1 MTNKPLVVA
10 TPFLALLPAK
20 PAAAITTLTGNQY
33 KNRYK
38 EDLQTELNDTMER
51 ILYFVLVSPPP
62 WHDSP
67 VGGYLGVWVCLAIL
81 IPRSLLLYFTG
92 NCHLNLL

>member
-10 TPFLALLPAK
+10 TPFPALLPAK
-20 PAAAITTLTGNQY
+20 PAAAITILTGNQY

-51 ILYFVLVSPPP
+51 HTTNPLFRSSVTSSLARLTCRRISRSVGVSSYFNSQKPAVIFYRKLPP
-62 WHDSP
+62 
-67 VGGYLGVWVCLAIL
+67 
-81 IPRSLLLYFTG
+81 
-92 NCHLNLL
+92 